1 MKNETSAKKT
11 KDQVARKIKLTV
23 SLASSFNKHIES
35 LVLPRKQPS
44 LKKLNGIH
52 ALLAHVSH
60 KAM

>member
-35 LVLPRKQPS
+35 LVLPETTFPQK
-44 LKKLNGIH
+44 N
-52 ALLAHVSH
+52 
-60 KAM
+60 